1 MCLDWTPII
10 NFANSQFVSALMGA
24 LAGAFAGAY
33 AAQRSASR
41 SKRKDEI
48 VAEIRQTN
56 AAMSV
61 SFTIFNAAIALKGQ
75 HVARLAAEL
84 HSGRISAIE
93 FLAKRAAGEFPPD
106 TPFEFRADLSLL
118 PQVRVPGELLREH
131 VFLKLSV
138 TGRPL
143 SLATVIT
150 QTAHVLDDSIEKR
163 NSLIA
168 ELKEVS
174 AQNRNEVAWRY
185 FGLPTSDG
193 TNSEYPDTLNAIV
206 RYLDDLIF
214 FSQLLCKDLRGHGL
228 ELAAEYKRQ
237 FDGVEL
243 RVSEIEFVD
252 SRTAGLL
259 PRDEE
264 YQDWLTGFP
273 KREEKDR
280 S

>member
-1 MCLDWTPII
+1 
-10 NFANSQFVSALMGA
+10 MGA

-48 VAEIRQTN
+48 VREVRQTN

-75 HVARLAAEL
+75 HVARLAAGL
-84 HSGRISAIE
+84 NSGRVRALE
-93 FLAKRAAGEFPPD
+93 FLAKRAAGEFSPD
-106 TPFEFRADLSLL
+106 TPFEFQADLSLL
-118 PQVRVPGELLREH
+118 PLMRVPGELLREV
-131 VFLKLSV
+131 VFSKLSV

-143 SLATVIT
+143 NLATVIT
-150 QTAHVLDDSIEKR
+150 NTAHVLDDSIEKR

-168 ELKEVS
+168 EMKEVS
-174 AQNRNEVAWRY
+174 ARNRNEVAWRY

-193 TNSEYPDTLNAIV
+193 THSEYPDTLGAIV

-214 FSQLLCKDLRGHGL
+214 FSKLLCRDLREHGL
-228 ELAAEYKRQ
+228 ALAAEFKQ
-237 FDGVEL
+237 KFDENEL
-243 RVSEIEFVD
+243 RISEVEFVGPKIV
-252 SRTAGLL
+252 GLI
-259 PRDEE
+259 PAEEE

-273 KREEKDR
+273 KREEKNAN
-280 S
+280 